1 MRKII
6 VSLFVLGLLITTS
19 CERADFQD
27 GFSEEVALKSAE
39 MKMTRNFR
47 AHLSSDQEVAA
58 VPVESMA
65 TGQAIFQLSKDGMS
79 LHYKLIVANIE
90 DVLMA
95 HIHMAAA
102 GANGGVV
109 AWLYPSGPPPAL
121 LVGTTNGILAEGT
134 IMAEHLVGDLAGMT
148 LHDLVEEMKNGGT
161 YVNVHTSSYPGG
173 EIRGQISGQ

>member
-1 MRKII
+1 MRKIS
-6 VSLFVLGLLITTS
+6 VFLFVLGLLFATS
-19 CERADFQD
+19 CEKADFQED
-27 GFSEEVALKSAE
+27 FPADVALKSAE

-47 AHLSSDQEVAA
+47 AHLSSGQEVAA

-95 HIHMAAA
+95 HIHMAPA

-121 LVGTTNGILAEGT
+121 LVGTTNGVLAEGT
-134 IMAEHLVGDLAGMT
+134 LMADDLVGSLAGMT
-148 LHDLVEEMKNGGT
+148 LHDLIDSIKNGET

-173 EIRGQISGQ
+173 EIRGQISGN